1 MSNVFIVAIKGWGDD
16 VNDWEEVETF
26 NTLLE
31 ADAQLTEWLASST
44 SILDSKII
52 VRDVEYDTA
61 IKNLREADRAIE

>member
-16 VNDWEEVETF
+16 VNEWNEHGTF

-52 VRDVEYDTA
+52 VRE
-61 IKNLREADRAIE
+61 